1 MAAIQD
7 VPRLVLQAILASQS
21 PQALP
26 QQRKEAV
33 AFLEQLK
40 RADVTS
46 VFSACA
52 TLTSIQQ
59 LAQQYGAL
67 LQPTDVVG
75 VRLAAYQLIIDAV
88 RHRWREL
95 SPEHRVAVTQL
106 ALQQFREAVS
116 PAQDPAA
123 SALNAAAAGSFPER
137 GKAAEFLAVVVRQQ
151 GAGAYT
157 ELMPQL
163 MAGASGGPTQAELTC
178 RVLLY
183 ISEDLT
189 QFEVSGLGGAV
200 GASGD
205 GATADTI
212 SPGNSG
218 SADGPDVT
226 SKRAFLSALT
236 ASATTVF
243 PFLCEVL
250 EHHFQAAQ
258 QLQSTPLPP
267 VPGAAGG
274 GGGTGAAA
282 GVAGPAGSVA
292 SPEQQRRDQISAH
305 VAALSAALGALGT
318 WVEWVPMR
326 RLGSSSVLSACAF
339 FIREGTSALRMQALD
354 VLRQITWRK
363 RGNESFADYSELMD
377 GVAGALLGSTAAL
390 GLLLGPQD
398 PLPPAMVRELGYGG
412 SQADLGSRVLEVV
425 EGLGEGHY
433 RALSETSGR
442 RAAFLTQLLT
452 FTRHPYLRLSG
463 GTLTLWQQLLRE
475 ATPQHALAPGSGAAV
490 PSETSAGGGGSG
502 QGSPG
507 SSGGGGS
514 GGSRGTTQGQLY
526 TLPVG
531 VVSELMR
538 VLCGGM
544 ARVVPSADPGVNN
557 VPDWCDS
564 HAEYK
569 EVVVS
574 YRSQAKAIMR
584 LASSLAPEQALQ
596 AAAAL
601 LSSALT
607 ACAAPAPGAAAVVAV
622 ASPLS
627 TSQLEAAV
635 LVLTAV
641 LPPLC
646 DMAAAA
652 LGLPVG
658 GGGSGASS
666 AVTAVATPAAQA
678 AAAAVVGGVADLLQ
692 AVLRVRLSDPR
703 HMTLH
708 AEAIEAFGRYL
719 TLRPDLAVPTVS
731 CCLEVMRLLPLEAPG
746 QLPPPPRQTPEWRAQ
761 FEARLAMANVLLGL
775 ARAAPGAL
783 VPHLSALVAEISG
796 LWERGLLRE
805 GERVL
810 LWEGLLAASSA
821 ASPHTQSQLVELIFR
836 PIAEQWS
843 SAEWQAAV
851 ASPQAFVEAYMPLVP
866 SAAAAAG
873 GSGCSPMNLGAR
885 ERRWTLYH
893 QVTLLER
900 ALRRTAPAMPSG
912 AAASGGSGGGAASS
926 SPAEHPFNPHLEWCL
941 PPVARLVACIHA
953 LSDPRV
959 RPSLGPLTLV
969 NEMDALERA
978 MRLGEDRD
986 AVKASEQPEPRCVAG
1001 ANLQDARYFVRG
1013 VRECCYMVLSLATQ
1027 NCGTAMWRS
1036 ETLAALLPAA
1046 VAGGAS
1052 TLGDAVVRLLV
1063 RHVLSP
1069 WAQRC
1074 PPGRVGAWIVPL
1086 CGVFLPH
1093 MHERLSNSWATLQAG
1108 GGADTALEAG
1118 GSGRSS
1124 GQPAGGPAAA
1134 GVGGVTSTS
1143 GGVGSGASDATSD
1156 EVLRDVLLRELTREH
1171 LGFLNALATRR
1182 PLEDSGAGGG
1192 LPAGSASTAQVT
1204 SAAGGGGG
1212 GGGGVGPGSGGALA
1226 VSATAL
1232 VTLSPRVSTNGS
1244 GAVQQE
1250 CILEVLLRCQPAAAQ
1265 AGLVTGVA
1273 AICWPD
1279 TDSAQKAVNFSRSL
1293 LALAQSGHSELE
1305 GFVIGAV
1312 TRSAIS
1318 SLGMVST
1325 VMVQAQVLELLR
1337 SVLVSYL
1344 PPNQPHASLLRA
1356 VLGELPGL
1364 TPQVLDNF
1372 TVSFCATQG
1381 DKEQRGL
1388 IKKLLTAVGG
1398 DEIRTLLAAVSKLPG
1413 GVSAVPEPKHRER
1426 GPILDITPQDMGLP
1440 HLFDLP
1446 DVL

>member
-1 MAAIQD
+1 MAAVQD

-21 PQALP
+21 PQAIP

-52 TLTSIQQ
+52 TLISIQQ

-88 RHRWREL
+88 RNRWREL

-116 PAQDPAA
+116 PAQDSAA
-123 SALNAAAAGSFPER
+123 SALNATAAGSFPER

-163 MAGASGGPTQAELTC
+163 MAGASGGPIQAEVTC

-189 QFEVSGLGGAV
+189 QFEVSGPGGAV

-212 SPGNSG
+212 SPGSSG
-218 SADGPDVT
+218 SVDGPDVT

-250 EHHFQAAQ
+250 EHHFHAAQ

-267 VPGAAGG
+267 VAGTAGG
-274 GGGTGAAA
+274 GGGTGGAA
-282 GVAGPAGSVA
+282 GVAGPAGSVV

-390 GLLLGPQD
+390 GLILGPQD

-425 EGLGEGHY
+425 EGLGEGHF

-442 RAAFLTQLLT
+442 RAAFLAQLLT

-490 PSETSAGGGGSG
+490 PSGTGVGSGAGGGGSG

-507 SSGGGGS
+507 GSGGGGG
-514 GGSRGTTQGQLY
+514 GGSKGTTQGQLY
-526 TLPVG
+526 TLPVD

-544 ARVVPSADPGVNN
+544 ARVVPSADPGVSN

-607 ACAAPAPGAAAVVAV
+607 SCAAPASS
-622 ASPLS
+622 ASSSSTS

-646 DMAAAA
+646 DTAAVA

-658 GGGSGASS
+658 SGSSGASS
-666 AVTAVATPAAQA
+666 AATGVATPAAQA
-678 AAAAVVGGVADLLQ
+678 AVVLVGGVADLLQ

-708 AEAIEAFGRYL
+708 AEAIEAFGRFL
-719 TLRPDLAVPTVS
+719 ALRPDLAVPTVS

-851 ASPQAFVEAYMPLVP
+851 ASPLAFVQAYMPLVP

-873 GSGCSPMNLGAR
+873 GSGCGPLDLGSR

-900 ALRRTAPAMPSG
+900 ALRRTAPATPSG
-912 AAASGGSGGGAASS
+912 PAGGGGSGGGAASS
-926 SPAEHPFNPHLEWCL
+926 PPAEHPFNLHLEWCL

-978 MRLGEDRD
+978 TRLGEDRD
-986 AVKASEQPEPRCVAG
+986 AVKAAEQPEPRCVAG

-1013 VRECCYMVLSLATQ
+1013 VRECCYMVLSLATH

-1046 VAGGAS
+1046 VAGGAP

-1074 PPGRVGAWIVPL
+1074 PPGRVGTWIVPL

-1093 MHERLSNSWATLQAG
+1093 MHERLSSNWAALQAG
-1108 GGADTALEAG
+1108 GADMAAAAVSG
-1118 GSGRSS
+1118 GSGP

-1134 GVGGVTSTS
+1134 GIGGVTSTS
-1143 GGVGSGASDATSD
+1143 SGVGSGASDATSD
-1156 EVLRDVLLRELTREH
+1156 EVLRDVLLRELTREY
-1171 LGFLNALATRR
+1171 LGFLNALVTRR
-1182 PLEDSGAGGG
+1182 PLEDSGAGGP
-1192 LPAGSASTAQVT
+1192 LPAGSVSIAQGPP
-1204 SAAGGGGG
+1204 AAG
-1212 GGGGVGPGSGGALA
+1212 GGGGVGPAGPLA
-1226 VSATAL
+1226 VSASAL

-1250 CILEVLLRCQPAAAQ
+1250 CILEALLRFNLAAAQ

-1273 AICWPD
+1273 ALCWPD
-1279 TDSAQKAVNFSRSL
+1279 TDSAQKAVNFSRYL
-1293 LALAQSGHSELE
+1293 
-1305 GFVIGAV
+1305 
-1312 TRSAIS
+1312 
-1318 SLGMVST
+1318 
-1325 VMVQAQVLELLR
+1325 LLR
-1337 SVLVSYL
+1337 
-1344 PPNQPHASLLRA
+1344 PIMTRLLSR
-1356 VLGELPGL
+1356 
-1364 TPQVLDNF
+1364 
-1372 TVSFCATQG
+1372 
-1381 DKEQRGL
+1381 
-1388 IKKLLTAVGG
+1388 
-1398 DEIRTLLAAVSKLPG
+1398 
-1413 GVSAVPEPKHRER
+1413 KHR
-1426 GPILDITPQDMGLP
+1426 
-1440 HLFDLP
+1440 
-1446 DVL
+1446 

>member
-1 MAAIQD
+1 MAAVQD

-52 TLTSIQQ
+52 TLISIQQ

-88 RHRWREL
+88 RNRWREL
-95 SPEHRVAVTQL
+95 SPDHRVAVTQL
-106 ALQQFREAVS
+106 ALQQFREAVA
-116 PAQDPAA
+116 PAQDSAA
-123 SALNAAAAGSFPER
+123 SALNAATGSFPER

-163 MAGASGGPTQAELTC
+163 MAGAAEGPIQAEMTC

-189 QFEVSGLGGAV
+189 QFEVSGPGGAV
-200 GASGD
+200 GVSGD

-212 SPGNSG
+212 SPGSSG
-218 SADGPDVT
+218 PADGPDVT

-250 EHHFQAAQ
+250 EQHFQAAQ
-258 QLQSTPLPP
+258 QLQSAPLPP
-267 VPGAAGG
+267 AAGAAGG
-274 GGGTGAAA
+274 SGVTGAAA
-282 GVAGPAGSVA
+282 GGAGAGPAGAASSVA

-326 RLGSSSVLSACAF
+326 RLALSSVLGACAF
-339 FIREGTSALRMQALD
+339 FVREGTTALRMQALD

-377 GVAGALLGSTAAL
+377 GVGGALLGSTAAL

-425 EGLGEGHY
+425 EGLGEGHF

-442 RAAFLTQLLT
+442 RAAFLAQLLT

-475 ATPQHALAPGSGAAV
+475 ATPQHALAAGGGAAAPSGTGVGSG
-490 PSETSAGGGGSG
+490 AGGGGSG

-507 SSGGGGS
+507 GSGGGGGA
-514 GGSRGTTQGQLY
+514 GGSGSSKGTTHGQQY
-526 TLPVG
+526 SLPVD

-574 YRSQAKAIMR
+574 YRSQAKAILR

-607 ACAAPAPGAAAVVAV
+607 ACAAPAAAAAVA
-622 ASPLS
+622 ASP

-646 DMAAAA
+646 DMAAVA

-658 GGGSGASS
+658 SGGGGSAS
-666 AVTAVATPAAQA
+666 ATATAVATPAAQA
-678 AAAAVVGGVADLLQ
+678 AAAALVGGVADLLQ
-692 AVLRVRLSDPR
+692 AVLQVRLSDPR

-708 AEAIEAFGRYL
+708 AEAIEAFGRFL
-719 TLRPDLAVPTVS
+719 ALRPDLAVPTVS

-775 ARAAPGAL
+775 ARVFSLPPQPHPHTRSPSWWSSSLDPSLNSGP
-783 VPHLSALVAEISG
+783 VPSG
-796 LWERGLLRE
+796 RRRWRHRRPLFRPTCPWCHPLLR
-805 GERVL
+805 
-810 LWEGLLAASSA
+810 LLAGRSHL
-821 ASPHTQSQLVELIFR
+821 P
-836 PIAEQWS
+836 WS
-843 SAEWQAAV
+843 WG
-851 ASPQAFVEAYMPLVP
+851 L
-866 SAAAAAG
+866 G
-873 GSGCSPMNLGAR
+873 TGDGRCIIRLRCWSG
-885 ERRWTLYH
+885 
-893 QVTLLER
+893 
-900 ALRRTAPAMPSG
+900 
-912 AAASGGSGGGAASS
+912 
-926 SPAEHPFNPHLEWCL
+926 
-941 PPVARLVACIHA
+941 
-953 LSDPRV
+953 
-959 RPSLGPLTLV
+959 
-969 NEMDALERA
+969 
-978 MRLGEDRD
+978 
-986 AVKASEQPEPRCVAG
+986 RCVV
-1001 ANLQDARYFVRG
+1001 QPRRCRRG
-1013 VRECCYMVLSLATQ
+1013 PP
-1027 NCGTAMWRS
+1027 
-1036 ETLAALLPAA
+1036 PAA
-1046 VAGGAS
+1046 VVAVGPPALPRRS
-1052 TLGDAVVRLLV
+1052 T
-1063 RHVLSP
+1063 
-1069 WAQRC
+1069 
-1074 PPGRVGAWIVPL
+1074 
-1086 CGVFLPH
+1086 
-1093 MHERLSNSWATLQAG
+1093 
-1108 GGADTALEAG
+1108 
-1118 GSGRSS
+1118 RSI
-1124 GQPAGGPAAA
+1124 P
-1134 GVGGVTSTS
+1134 TW
-1143 GGVGSGASDATSD
+1143 SGAC
-1156 EVLRDVLLRELTREH
+1156 
-1171 LGFLNALATRR
+1171 RR
-1182 PLEDSGAGGG
+1182 
-1192 LPAGSASTAQVT
+1192 
-1204 SAAGGGGG
+1204 
-1212 GGGGVGPGSGGALA
+1212 
-1226 VSATAL
+1226 
-1232 VTLSPRVSTNGS
+1232 
-1244 GAVQQE
+1244 
-1250 CILEVLLRCQPAAAQ
+1250 
-1265 AGLVTGVA
+1265 
-1273 AICWPD
+1273 WPD
-1279 TDSAQKAVNFSRSL
+1279 WWRAF
-1293 LALAQSGHSELE
+1293 
-1305 GFVIGAV
+1305 
-1312 TRSAIS
+1312 TR
-1318 SLGMVST
+1318 
-1325 VMVQAQVLELLR
+1325 
-1337 SVLVSYL
+1337 
-1344 PPNQPHASLLRA
+1344 
-1356 VLGELPGL
+1356 
-1364 TPQVLDNF
+1364 
-1372 TVSFCATQG
+1372 
-1381 DKEQRGL
+1381 
-1388 IKKLLTAVGG
+1388 
-1398 DEIRTLLAAVSKLPG
+1398 
-1413 GVSAVPEPKHRER
+1413 
-1426 GPILDITPQDMGLP
+1426 
-1440 HLFDLP
+1440 
-1446 DVL
+1446 